1 MLQQHIEIPLHKKR
15 RIREN
20 TGLGEENLGKSTL
33 ISYFLKIFPKWFGED
48 VESKCIKNC
57 RRYGFVNVRPVLDG
71 KTKLFQ
77 YLKT

>member
-1 MLQQHIEIPLHKKR
+1 MLQQHIEIPGGSE
-15 RIREN
+15 I
-20 TGLGEENLGKSTL
+20 TGLGVQNLGKSTD
-33 ISYFLKIFPKWFGED
+33 SYLFEDIFSKWVGED

-57 RRYGFVNVRPVLDG
+57 RRYGFVVNVRPVLDG